1 MGLLYT
7 IGHSQHE
14 LEYFYNL
21 LKKYNINNLL
31 DVRSTPY
38 SKYAEAYNKEQLRN
52 SLSIKGIKY
61 SFMGKFFGARPDNIE
76 LYNEEGYLDFEKVAK
91 SDLFIK
97 GMENVL
103 LGLEKGNNIAL
114 MCTEKDPIDC
124 HRAIMVSRAFSL
136 NGIDIKHIL
145 PNGKIQTQQELDE
158 RLLDKYFPNRA
169 QLSLFNYNDEITSDE
184 DNVKLAYRERNK
196 EIGYHLKQRERIVV

>member
-52 SLSIKGIKY
+52 SLSVKGIKY